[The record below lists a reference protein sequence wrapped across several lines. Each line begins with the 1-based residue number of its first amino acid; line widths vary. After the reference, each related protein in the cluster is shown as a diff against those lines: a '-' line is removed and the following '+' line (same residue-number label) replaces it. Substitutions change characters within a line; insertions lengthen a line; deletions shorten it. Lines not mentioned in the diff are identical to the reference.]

1 MRVSQQN
8 VAYPMECKHCGKN
21 WLAVVEASAIAWS
34 DFHVELHH
42 GDMLE
47 CPECGQWT
55 EIQRDTNDK

>member
-1 MRVSQQN
+1 
-8 VAYPMECKHCGKN
+8 MECKHCGKN